1 MPALCLYVLC
11 RGVPK
16 IVMGVPKKKLLA
28 TSHPPDQKSETAP
41 GRSNDS
47 LPPTNPTPR
56 SKLCKEVIK
65 LKKGGVLELQFL
77 RG

>member
-1 MPALCLYVLC
+1 MSALCLYVCGLMVHPPVSTLQGGAKNC
-11 RGVPK
+11 YGDAKK
-16 IVMGVPKKKLLA
+16 ILLA

-56 SKLCKEVIK
+56 SKLCKEVN
-65 LKKGGVLELQFL
+65 
-77 RG
+77 